1 MHWDDSRNASPSNY
15 GIIMLLAV
23 ISLPNKI
30 QPAQY
35 DMR

>member
-1 MHWDDSRNASPSNY
+1 MIAGMRHQVIMY